1 MDTINAIDKY
11 DEYEI
16 MKMIDVYEKYL
27 KQKEYR
33 RNYYKN
39 KYNNDELFRNKKKEE
54 NKLYMRNKRSN
65 V

>member
-39 KYNNDELFRNKKKEE
+39 KYKNDELFRNKKKEE
-54 NKLYMRNKRSN
+54 NKIYMRNKRAN
-65 V
+65 M